1 MQKEFFSISKKFYNN
16 PAIFI
21 KVYNIL
27 TNAALLGDC
36 PLNFYNFVVEL
47 SLKRVKDGYSQM
59 FLVCYINFL
68 DQAIKL
74 QENLRQILKNNKAK
88 VLESMKYVP

>member
-1 MQKEFFSISKKFYNN
+1 MQEALINIGKKFYNV

-21 KVYNIL
+21 KYYNII
-27 TNAALLGDC
+27 TNIVLLGDS
-36 PLNFYNFVVEL
+36 PLKFQNFVVEL
-47 SLKRVKDGYSQM
+47 SFKRVKDGYSQM

-68 DQAIKL
+68 DQSIKIKDSL
-74 QENLRQILKNNKAK
+74 KTILKNNKAK